1 MLFRELLDTDVVV
14 WHTFGVSHAVR
25 TEDWPIMPVE
35 RIGFMLRPVGFF
47 DRAPSVDV
55 PPSTAK
61 QDCCTP

>member
-25 TEDWPIMPVE
+25 MEDWPIMPVE

-47 DRAPSVDV
+47 DRAPSVAV